1 MACTVRTA
9 GSVEYAG
16 KNGQAMLFAPTRSF
30 ITQRSHMNAIL
41 PVLLSAVAHAIPAK
55 AQGLDVA
62 KLDAKPQR

>member
-16 KNGQAMLFAPTRSF
+16 KNGQARLLAPTQSF

-41 PVLLSAVAHAIPAK
+41 PVLLSAVIAHAMPAK

-62 KLDAKPQR
+62 KLDASP